1 ADDLEDSD
9 LRAGPDA
16 DARMN
21 DPRIAAR
28 AVRELRSDFAEEL
41 LRHGGGQYVG
51 SRLAPRLQRVAF
63 AERDDLLRHW
73 PRRFRARQRGGNPSV
88 LEQVRD
94 EIPQRRA
101 PMRRI
106 ASKF

>member
-1 ADDLEDSD
+1 
-9 LRAGPDA
+9 
-16 DARMN
+16 MN
-21 DPRIAAR
+21 DPRITAR
-28 AVRELRSDFAEEL
+28 PVGELRSDFAKEL
-41 LRHGGGQYVG
+41 LRDGGRHDVG

-63 AERDDLLRHW
+63 AQRDDLLRNG
-73 PRRFRARQRGGNPSV
+73 PRRFRARQRGGDPSV
-88 LEQVRD
+88 LEQVCN